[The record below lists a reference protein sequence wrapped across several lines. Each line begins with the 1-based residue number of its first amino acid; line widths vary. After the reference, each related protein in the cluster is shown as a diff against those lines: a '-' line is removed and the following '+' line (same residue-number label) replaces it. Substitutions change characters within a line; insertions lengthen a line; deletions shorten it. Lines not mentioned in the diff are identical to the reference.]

1 MRIAYVTINI
11 ASEIM
16 HGGVG
21 KKIKS
26 QMGIW
31 HKLGHEALLF
41 SLSPSAIPF
50 PDARVFL
57 YKTEMKSVLDLPRR
71 ELSRTAEFKRMF
83 AEIKRYQPDVI
94 YLRFGLYFYPLHW
107 LFKLA
112 PVILETNSN
121 DIVEYRTRGTFFYW
135 MNRLT
140 RNLTIGPASGVI
152 VPSQD
157 LVDELYPDGKKKT
170 IIMSNGINMDDV
182 EILPPTGNKT
192 PVITLVGSPGMN
204 WHGVDKLISLGRLFP
219 DLTIHIVGYA
229 KHDVSGDAPP
239 NVHLHGFLGREQI
252 REIFMKTDVAS
263 GSLALHRIHVNR
275 ISVLKIREA
284 LAYGLPI
291 LLANSDTDLEH
302 VDLDTI
308 LKIPNH
314 EENVIQ
320 NAERIRQ
327 FAYDMIGRRVDID
340 LVAPYLDQRKKEE
353 NRLAFFEAILAER
366 QA

>member
-1 MRIAYVTINI
+1 MKISYVTINV

-21 KKIKS
+21 KKIKN
-26 QMGIW
+26 QIGIW
-31 HKLGHEALLF
+31 RKLGHEVTLF
-41 SLSPSAIPF
+41 SLSPSSIPF
-50 PDARVFL
+50 PDARVFQ
-57 YKTEMKSVLDLPRR
+57 YRSEMKSLLDLPKR
-71 ELSRTAEFKRMF
+71 EISRTAEFIRMF
-83 AEIKRYQPDVI
+83 YEIKSLEPDVI

-121 DIVEYRTRGTFFYW
+121 DKVEYRTRGHFFYW

-140 RNLTIGPASGVI
+140 RNLTIDPASGII

-157 LVDELYPDGKKKT
+157 LVDELYPDGTKKT
-170 IIMSNGINMDDV
+170 IVISNGINMDDV
-182 EILPPTGNKT
+182 EILPPTENRT

-204 WHGVDKLISLGRLFP
+204 WHGVDKLAALARQCP
-219 DLTIHIVGYA
+219 DLTIHIIGYSR
-229 KHDVSGDAPP
+229 KDFSGEITP
-239 NVHLHGFLGREQI
+239 NFHLHGFLGKEQI
-252 REIFMKTDVAS
+252 REIFLKTDVAS
-263 GSLALHRIHVNR
+263 GSLALHRINVNR

-291 LLANSDTDLEH
+291 ILANSDTDLEH
-302 VDLDTI
+302 VELDTI

-314 EENVIQ
+314 EENILQ

-327 FAYDMIGRRVDID
+327 FAYAMIGKRVDINA
-340 LVAPYLDQRKKEE
+340 VAPYLDQRKKEE
-353 NRLAFFEAILAER
+353 TRLAFFEEILAGKK
-366 QA
+366 

>member
-1 MRIAYVTINI
+1 
-11 ASEIM
+11 
-16 HGGVG
+16 
-21 KKIKS
+21 
-26 QMGIW
+26 
-31 HKLGHEALLF
+31 
-41 SLSPSAIPF
+41 
-50 PDARVFL
+50 
-57 YKTEMKSVLDLPRR
+57 
-71 ELSRTAEFKRMF
+71 
-83 AEIKRYQPDVI
+83 
-94 YLRFGLYFYPLHW
+94 
-107 LFKLA
+107 
-112 PVILETNSN
+112 
-121 DIVEYRTRGTFFYW
+121 
-135 MNRLT
+135 
-140 RNLTIGPASGVI
+140 
-152 VPSQD
+152 
-157 LVDELYPDGKKKT
+157 
-170 IIMSNGINMDDV
+170 MSNGINMDDV